1 MIRAGAVYVKEAVR
15 YIDLHYNQKVQIREL
30 ADYVG
35 VNRSYLASSFQRTL
49 GCSPRAYLI
58 RVRMEKARE
67 MLAGTDMQISVVA
80 AGRFIVRGKPLRDSP
95 TKNIRYSADSERLL
109 NTFC

>member
-80 AGRFIVRGKPLRDSP
+80 AGRFIVRGKPLRDSH

>member
-1 MIRAGAVYVKEAVR
+1 MKEAVR

-67 MLAGTDMQISVVA
+67 M
-80 AGRFIVRGKPLRDSP
+80 RDSH

>member
-1 MIRAGAVYVKEAVR
+1 MKEAVR

-67 MLAGTDMQISVVA
+67 MLAGQIC
-80 AGRFIVRGKPLRDSP
+80 R
-95 TKNIRYSADSERLL
+95 SAWWLL
-109 NTFC
+109 AVSLCGESRCAIPIQRISDIQQIPKGF